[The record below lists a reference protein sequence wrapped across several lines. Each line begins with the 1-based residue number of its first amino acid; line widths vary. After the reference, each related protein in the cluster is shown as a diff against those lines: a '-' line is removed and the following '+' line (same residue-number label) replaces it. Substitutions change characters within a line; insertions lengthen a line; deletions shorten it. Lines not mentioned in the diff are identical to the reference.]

1 MTLLAGV
8 GGNGRLVLLLLLLLV
23 VVVGM
28 AGSCRSTGGGLLMD
42 RGGEI
47 REEEGREMDD
57 AVDGTCCRLALCALF
72 SRIHQYL
79 HKP

>member
-8 GGNGRLVLLLLLLLV
+8 SGNGRFVLWLLLV

-47 REEEGREMDD
+47 REEEGREIDD
-57 AVDGTCCRLALCALF
+57 AVNGPCCRLALCALF
-72 SRIHQYL
+72 SWIHQYFY
-79 HKP
+79 

>member
-72 SRIHQYL
+72 SWIHQYL
-79 HKP
+79 H